1 MGKLKKVGIGLGV
14 VFGIFVALMI
24 SAVLWQ
30 NSLTPEE
37 FEKWERDLLESNVR
51 LGIENKILSEKYPI
65 QQELLLEKLRLEQE
79 LEQELKKQKQNIDP
93 NSPMA
98 LYLKAE
104 EGDINAKKEFD
115 KVAKEYFDSAE
126 GNTSQFPSKASLV
139 TEDHILN
146 FITNYKGQDNS
157 GNTLLEA
164 VAVLLNVSYPNEN
177 ILENPTTI
185 VNFYTLID
193 FGKDLSGRYWTVHLE
208 IDTYRESVNWVWLV
222 DTGTSKIYGEN
233 VSSKGILDILD
244 TFG

>member
-65 QQELLLEKLRLEQE
+65 EQERLEKLKLQQALE
-79 LEQELKKQKQNIDP
+79 KQKQNIDS

-104 EGDINAKKEFD
+104 QGDLNAKKEFD
-115 KVAKEYFDSAE
+115 KLAKNYFDSVD
-126 GNTSQFPSKASLV
+126 GNISQFPSEAHLV
-139 TEDHILN
+139 TEEHIRD
-146 FITNYKGQDNS
+146 FIKNYKGQDNS

-164 VAVLLNVSYPNEN
+164 VGVLFNVSYPNEN
-177 ILENPTTI
+177 ILENPTTTI
-185 VNFYTLID
+185 NYYALID
-193 FGKDLSGRYWTVHLE
+193 FGRDLSGRYWTVHLE
-208 IDTYRESVNWVWLV
+208 IDTYR
-222 DTGTSKIYGEN
+222 
-233 VSSKGILDILD
+233 
-244 TFG
+244 